1 MLLYGVTESNGL
13 RVNLFD
19 IVGYNRLTF
28 SKEKCYRRL
37 GLGVNMGVMV
47 SKGFRVNILHLNFS
61 YGVTLSSGLR
71 VNLFD
76 RLGYHTKV

>member
-1 MLLYGVTESNGL
+1 M
-13 RVNLFD
+13 
-19 IVGYNRLTF
+19 GYNTLKF

-37 GLGVNMGVMV
+37 GLGVSMGVTV
-47 SKGFRVNILHLNFS
+47 NKGFRVNILHLNLS

-76 RLGYHTKV
+76 RLGYHTKF